1 MSDTS
6 APRAASWAR
15 GSSTTHEVGA
25 ATAAG
30 QAGSEAAT
38 GAGLGQ
44 GPADRIQLQDYLI
57 TKGRGRHLEHLE
69 RNVVVFSQ
77 GDAASSV
84 ACVIHGR
91 VMLSVVA
98 SSGREV
104 VIGVATAGQFI
115 GEACLAGQSQHT
127 TTATTL
133 EKSTI
138 VCITSQDL
146 AEMLREQ
153 PALTLDFVR
162 ALLTRAVQ
170 VETWLVDQMLH
181 SGEERLVRLLLLLAG
196 PEDVDGTSTLPR
208 ISQEVLARMVGT
220 TRSRV
225 NAFFRRLR
233 AFGVQPARDGVRVQ
247 PARLRQWRPATRGR
261 GRPGEAADPET
272 LPAQSGRRDLA

>member
-1 MSDTS
+1 M
-6 APRAASWAR
+6 
-15 GSSTTHEVGA
+15 
-25 ATAAG
+25 
-30 QAGSEAAT
+30 T
-38 GAGLGQ
+38 GARQGQ
-44 GPADRIQLQDYLI
+44 RPADHGRLQDYLI
-57 TKGRGRHLEHLE
+57 RKGRGRHLEHLQ

-104 VIGVATAGQFI
+104 VIGVASAGQFI

-133 EKSTI
+133 EESTI
-138 VCITSQDL
+138 VYVTSQDL

-181 SGEERLVRLLLLLAG
+181 SGEERLVNLLLLLAG

-225 NAFFRRLR
+225 NAFLRRLR
-233 AFGVQPARDGVRVQ
+233 AYGVEPARAGIRLQ
-247 PARLRQWRPATRGR
+247 PTRLRQWRPATGKR
-261 GRPGEAADPET
+261 GRPGEAAQPET
-272 LPAQSGRRDLA
+272 PPVQNGSPESA

>member
-1 MSDTS
+1 MRDWGMAGTSGTRAGPSMSGSPSGDAHAS
-6 APRAASWAR
+6 ATEPP
-15 GSSTTHEVGA
+15 GGVV
-25 ATAAG
+25 AAG
-30 QAGSEAAT
+30 TSPSQAQQHQRELAE
-38 GAGLGQ
+38 
-44 GPADRIQLQDYLI
+44 YLL
-57 TKGRGRHLEHLE
+57 TKGHGRHLAHLA

-104 VIGVATAGQFI
+104 VIGVASPGQFI
-115 GEACLAGQSQHT
+115 GEACLAGQEHHT

-133 EKSTI
+133 EPSTI
-138 VCITSQDL
+138 VFVTALEL
-146 AEMLREQ
+146 AGMLREQ
-153 PALTLDFVR
+153 PALTLHFVR

-181 SGEERLVRLLLLLAG
+181 GGEERLVHLLLLLAG
-196 PEDVDGTSTLPR
+196 PEDADGTCTLPR

-225 NAFFRRLR
+225 NAFLQRLR
-233 AFGVQPARDGVRVQ
+233 RYGVQPARAGIRLR
-247 PARLRQWRPATRGR
+247 PARLRQWRSATRKPR
-261 GRPGEAADPET
+261 GAV
-272 LPAQSGRRDLA
+272 